1 MKSILKKAAV
11 SMLLSGLIV
20 FNLRSQELNDVIKVY
35 NDGAKA
41 SQTDPGAAIT
51 AFENVITMSAKVGDS
66 ANDLKQKAM
75 QVLPGMY
82 VKVALNSINDK
93 KPAADVIRAAKAAS
107 QAADKYN
114 NPSAKDNAKKILSQ
128 GYYNLGIEFFNK
140 KDYANALS
148 SFDSLLAINP
158 GYPAAIYNKALVY
171 RNQNNSDGFE
181 QNIDQYIDKVK
192 SANDT
197 LKAKQA
203 SKLALEYFRA
213 LGSQADQGNK
223 LEEALNLLNKAAK
236 YGQDKDSYYFFA
248 DVYNKQKNFDKG
260 DENAQKG
267 LALETGTP
275 DAKAKF
281 YFQLGLAQAGK
292 GKTAEACASF
302 KNAMYGPF
310 AEPSKAERKNL
321 KCQ

>member
-223 LEEALNLLNKAAK
+223 LEESLTLLNKASK
-236 YGQDKDSYYFFA
+236 YGEDKDLYYFYA
-248 DVYNKQKNFDKG
+248 DVYNKQKNFEKG
-260 DENAQKG
+260 EENAKKG
-267 LALETGTP
+267 LALETG
-275 DAKAKF
+275 AAELKAKY
-281 YFQLGLAQAGK
+281 YFQLGLAQSGK

-310 AEPSKAERKNL
+310 TEPSKAERKNL